1 MHGWITCRAGVIPG
15 NAGDVIGNEI
25 GARGG
30 VGVRAVGIQCLKWRV
45 YCVGTILG
53 TARPTACVP
62 SVA

>member
-1 MHGWITCRAGVIPG
+1 MLLPG
-15 NAGDVIGNEI
+15 HAGDVIGNEI
-25 GARGG
+25 GANSG
-30 VGVRAVGIQCLKWRV
+30 VGVRAVGMEGLKWRV